1 MKTLFLAGA
10 FSIIFSLSA
19 QAWTP
24 VDSKKLC
31 TTTTQAFEMFRK
43 ESYQPVILTQLQ
55 TLLVTVW
62 MNPKKEVIVTNTASV
77 PNQTESLT
85 CIMTLG
91 VDKTFVD
98 LDTLRELSE

>member
-1 MKTLFLAGA
+1 MKLLFLAAA
-10 FSIIFSLSA
+10 FSIISSLSA

-31 TTTTQAFEMFRK
+31 NTTSQAFEMFKK
-43 ESYQPVILTQLQ
+43 EDYQPVILTQLQ
-55 TLLVTVW
+55 TILVTVW
-62 MNPKKEVIVTNTASV
+62 MNPKKEIIVTNTVSV
-77 PNQTESLT
+77 PTQTESLT

-98 LDTLRELSE
+98 LDSLQELAK